1 MGLYILNSVVVL
13 VSVQSVQAHLVP
25 PVYFMRFD
33 GAPKIFSVRAFK
45 NVTLLFSVCI
55 LL

>member
-25 PVYFMRFD
+25 PVYIYALWW
-33 GAPKIFSVRAFK
+33 GS
-45 NVTLLFSVCI
+45 
-55 LL
+55 